1 MFKHKIAIKLGLNF
15 AVALII
21 FAVLIGSVFVT
32 LFKQY
37 TVDIHKVQLEK
48 YAGILAQTIASSSN
62 ELHGRGRHMGYGMYL
77 CFVSEFMGTDVWIV
91 DENLNLIT
99 PNMHNHRMMMYNQYK
114 YSELPDNASEVI
126 NEVFDDKTV
135 FSEDFSGVLSQLTLT
150 VGVPIKDDTGKV
162 WGAVLL
168 HSPVSGTTNAIYQG
182 IKILIISIILAL
194 LIVLGLSMLLSYFFT
209 KPLAKMKSVALELAN
224 GNYQSKCDIKQNDE
238 IGELSRVLDLLAR
251 RLDEASKESRQL
263 EQMRKDFVA
272 NISHELRTPVTVIRG
287 SLEALCD
294 KVITDPKQI
303 ENYHQQM
310 LNEAKFLQRLV
321 GDLLDLSRLQ
331 NPHFAIEKQK
341 LSLNDVLADVVRS
354 ARQIAQFKEVKIN
367 LIRPKQEEFDLQLI
381 GDYGRLRQMF
391 LIILDNAIKFSSKRG
406 SVDLLVSNNEIIIR
420 DYGIGIKKEDLP
432 YIFTRFYKT
441 CDKQNKTG
449 TGLGLAIAKQI
460 AKRHDIELTARNNS
474 FGGAD
479 FVFNFS

>member
-21 FAVLIGSVFVT
+21 FAILIGSVFVT

-48 YAGILAQTIASSSN
+48 YAEILAQAISSN
-62 ELHGRGRHMGYGMYL
+62 ELHGRGHHMGYGMYL

-114 YSELPDNASEVI
+114 YSELPKNASEVI

-135 FSEDFSGVLSQLTLT
+135 FSEDFSGVLSQLILT

-238 IGELSRVLDLLAR
+238 IGELSRVLDLLAK
-251 RLDEASKESRQL
+251 RLDEASKESEQL

-294 KVITDPKQI
+294 KVITDPEQVAD
-303 ENYHQQM
+303 YHRQM
-310 LNEAKFLQRLV
+310 LSEAKFLQRLV

-341 LSLNDVLADVVRS
+341 LSLNDVLSDVVRS
-354 ARQIAQFKEVKIN
+354 ARQIAQTKEVNIN
-367 LIRPKQEEFDLQLI
+367 LIKSEQELFNLQLI

-391 LIILDNAIKFSSKRG
+391 LIVLDNAIKFSSKKRTI
-406 SVDLLVSNNEIIIR
+406 DLLVNNTEIVIR
-420 DYGIGIKKEDLP
+420 DYGIGIQTEDLP
-432 YIFTRFYKT
+432 HIFTRFYKT
-441 CDKQNKTG
+441 RDKQNKNG

-460 AKRHDIELTARNNS
+460 AQRHDIELSARNNS

-479 FVFNFS
+479 FVFKFSLK